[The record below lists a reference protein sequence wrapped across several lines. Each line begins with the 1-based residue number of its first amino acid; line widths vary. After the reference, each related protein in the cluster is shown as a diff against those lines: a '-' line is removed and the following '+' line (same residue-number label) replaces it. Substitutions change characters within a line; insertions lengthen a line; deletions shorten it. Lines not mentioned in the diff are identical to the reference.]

1 MSAIL
6 KEAINEKH
14 SSFIR
19 IPKGNYIEDNE
30 IKIPNHFI
38 FENDSPLLV
47 ISHGKMISNAISAF
61 KISQNFSLYAM
72 DRIKPLESKVLFQL
86 FEGYKNIV
94 VLEDNF
100 RSGLYNSICQ
110 WAIEESSLNRNIV
123 SISPNEFYDDVL
135 GDTEYLEEKHG
146 LSPSKINKKINQL
159 LSKRS

>member
-1 MSAIL
+1 
-6 KEAINEKH
+6 
-14 SSFIR
+14 
-19 IPKGNYIEDNE
+19 
-30 IKIPNHFI
+30 
-38 FENDSPLLV
+38 
-47 ISHGKMISNAISAF
+47 
-61 KISQNFSLYAM
+61 M